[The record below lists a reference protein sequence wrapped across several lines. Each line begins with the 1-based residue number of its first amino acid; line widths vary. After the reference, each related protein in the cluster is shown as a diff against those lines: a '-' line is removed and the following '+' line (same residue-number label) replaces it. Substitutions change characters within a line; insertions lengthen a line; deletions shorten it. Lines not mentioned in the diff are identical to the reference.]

1 MAHVV
6 FLSHL
11 LAVTDGEAELDVPAR
26 NVRELLAALEQRF
39 PDAGDELR
47 RSAIAI
53 DGLICHDAFLE
64 TLGPDS
70 EVYFMPQIAG
80 G

>member
-6 FLSHL
+6 FPSHL
-11 LAVTDGEAELDVPAR
+11 LAVTGGESGLEVPAH

-39 PDAGDELR
+39 PDAGDALR
-47 RSAIAI
+47 KSAIAI
-53 DGLICHDAFLE
+53 DGQIYQDAFLE
-64 TLGPDS
+64 PLQPDS
-70 EVYFMPQIAG
+70 EVFFMQRIEG

>member
-6 FLSHL
+6 FPGHL
-11 LAVTDGEAELDVPAR
+11 LAVTDGEAELDVPAC

-47 RSAIAI
+47 KSTIAI
-53 DGLICHDAFLE
+53 DGLICQDAFLE
-64 TLGPDS
+64 TLRPDS
-70 EVYFMPQIAG
+70 EVFFMPRIAG